1 MVELFTLHLIMLD
14 NGTESD
20 IMEIQ
25 ERREKMMLEQNDLIA
40 IRKIMKEE
48 ITESEKRTDARFEE
62 SEKRIDARFAES
74 EKRMDAR
81 FEESENLILEEL
93 ERTRSILEKEIAQVQ
108 KNLDE
113 ISQYYRIT
121 KLENDNTALLLKMI
135 DELSRRIENLEKKT
149 A

>member
-1 MVELFTLHLIMLD
+1 
-14 NGTESD
+14 
-20 IMEIQ
+20 
-25 ERREKMMLEQNDLIA
+25 MLEQNDLIA

-48 ITESEKRTDARFEE
+48 ITESEKRT
-62 SEKRIDARFAES
+62 
-74 EKRMDAR
+74 DAR